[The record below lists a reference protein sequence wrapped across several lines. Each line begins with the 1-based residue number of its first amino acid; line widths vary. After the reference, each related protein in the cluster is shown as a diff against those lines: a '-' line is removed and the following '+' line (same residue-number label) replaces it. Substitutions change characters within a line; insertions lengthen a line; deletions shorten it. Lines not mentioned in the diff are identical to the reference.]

1 MFVSDPSIHRK
12 IYIIFPSCP
21 QMWPFLPSEQIW
33 EFLLN
38 PENCRTINPEW
49 NLQWVLG
56 NFQMMTALVRKY
68 LSRPCPGCL
77 FCPPWPLYHDDINP
91 RPDLEKTQT
100 LALAFNNQ
108 IMSALAL
115 TSPWIAAVSNP
126 SFPTIQWADK
136 IQRHP
141 TEPWIKQMW
150 WLNFLQGWYI
160 EIGEGWR
167 KERVKMIF

>member
-1 MFVSDPSIHRK
+1 MSLRG
-12 IYIIFPSCP
+12 IFKWCRPLWENICP
-21 QMWPFLPSEQIW
+21 DHGFL
-33 EFLLN
+33 
-38 PENCRTINPEW
+38 
-49 NLQWVLG
+49 
-56 NFQMMTALVRKY
+56 Y
-68 LSRPCPGCL
+68 
-77 FCPPWPLYHDDINP
+77 CPPWPLYHDDINP
-91 RPDLEKTQT
+91 RPNLENLA

-167 KERVKMIF
+167 KMMRANKDSREKKELSLCQEEGIEMLRGIPWVGWQIANC